1 MNHDIKWNF
10 ELWISI
16 SRLARCMPGGLFVC
30 CCVDY
35 IGFAY
40 PLNLSLTSPCGQLLR
55 QTMPINQMSTWQ
67 LYLSMELIQF
77 TICLA
82 GVFFFDF
89 LTTIWNTWI
98 SQCCWQQPIN
108 GAWRDL
114 EQEQDGLHSPQAICR
129 ALMSSSDNLTSHE
142 LLHRLCA
149 SVYGLI

>member
-1 MNHDIKWNF
+1 MLPFHRLNPMSMSYSLKWRYDFYKGKLHDCFCTRKWLNSITFLICMNHDIKWNF

-30 CCVDY
+30 CCFVY

-77 TICLA
+77 TICFA
-82 GVFFFDF
+82 GVFFFYF

-98 SQCCWQQPIN
+98 SQCCWQ
-108 GAWRDL
+108 
-114 EQEQDGLHSPQAICR
+114 
-129 ALMSSSDNLTSHE
+129 
-142 LLHRLCA
+142 
-149 SVYGLI
+149 